1 MADTI
6 YLGTG
11 KTVDGKFGTFYNV
24 TISLNKIKENP
35 QVVEE
40 YKGNKYIRLR
50 ISQKKEADKFGKNV
64 SVVWNDGKPKQEQQQ
79 ETRSVSEVQDG
90 LPF

>member
-24 TISLNKIKENP
+24 TISLNKIKENSH
-35 QVVEE
+35 VVEE

-50 ISQKKEADKFGKNV
+50 ISQKKEVDQFGKNV

-79 ETRSVSEVQDG
+79 ETRSVSGNQDG

>member
-24 TISLNKIKENP
+24 TISYFFNFVNK
-35 QVVEE
+35 
-40 YKGNKYIRLR
+40 
-50 ISQKKEADKFGKNV
+50 F
-64 SVVWNDGKPKQEQQQ
+64 
-79 ETRSVSEVQDG
+79 
-90 LPF
+90 

>member
-24 TISLNKIKENP
+24 TISLNKIKDNP

-40 YKGNKYIRLR
+40 FKGNKYIFVFLT
-50 ISQKKEADKFGKNV
+50 IYYILF
-64 SVVWNDGKPKQEQQQ
+64 
-79 ETRSVSEVQDG
+79 
-90 LPF
+90 LI

>member
-1 MADTI
+1 MTDTI

-24 TISLNKIKENP
+24 TISLNKIKDNP

-40 YKGNKYIRLR
+40 FKGNKYIRLR

-64 SVVWNDGKPKQEQQQ
+64 SVVWNDGKPKQEQQ
-79 ETRSVSEVQDG
+79 EEKRSASEVQDG